1 MYIYQLQNWPDFTW
15 DKEYF
20 HQILSAIS
28 RRQGRLIGRM
38 ESLGFG
44 LREEASLKTLTLE
57 VLKSGEIEG
66 VVLDQDQVRSS
77 IARRLGMDI
86 GGMIASDRNVDG
98 VVEMAIDAT
107 QNFNEP
113 LTEERL
119 FGWHSAL
126 FPSGRSGM
134 HRIEVGKWRTNK
146 PDDPMQV
153 VSGAIGKQKVHF
165 TAPESKGVPDEMK
178 KFLKWFN
185 GKSNIDP
192 VVKAAIAHLWFVT
205 IHPFE
210 DGNGRITRTITEMQL
225 ARADGMSQRF
235 YSMSSQIRL
244 KRKEYYDVLEKTQ
257 KGSLDITPWIEWFL
271 ECLDKALIAA
281 EDTLAEVLIKARY
294 WDLLKTKTLNE
305 RQKLMLNL
313 LLDNFYGTLTTSK
326 WAKITKSS
334 QDTALRDILNL
345 IDLGI
350 LEKEPQG
357 GRSTNYKLVELAG
370 DKEQR

>member
-66 VVLDQDQVRSS
+66 VLLDPDQVRSS

-86 GGMIASDRNVDG
+86 GGLIASDRNVDG

-107 QNFNEP
+107 QNFSEP

-153 VSGAIGKQKVHF
+153 VSGALGKQKVHF
-165 TAPESKGVPDEMK
+165 TAPESKEIPAEMK

-185 GKSNIDP
+185 GKSNFDP

-210 DGNGRITRTITEMQL
+210 DGNGRITRVITDMQL
-225 ARADGMSQRF
+225 ARADGLSQRF
-235 YSMSSQIRL
+235 YSMSSQIRV
-244 KRKEYYDVLEKTQ
+244 RRNEYYNVLEKTQ
-257 KGSLDITPWIEWFL
+257 KGSMDITGWIAWFL
-271 ECLDKALIAA
+271 SRLDEAVNAA
-281 EDTLAEVLIKARY
+281 DETLSGVIKKARH
-294 WDLLKTKTLNE
+294 WESLRNSTLNE
-305 RQKLMLNL
+305 RQKLMMNM

-326 WAKITKSS
+326 WARITKCS

-345 IDLGI
+345 VNQGI
-350 LEKEPQG
+350 LEKEAKG
-357 GRSTNYKLVELAG
+357 GRSASYKLAEL
-370 DKEQR
+370 